1 MTAQIRTVDL
11 DRFAT
16 FLPGLGRL
24 LVDAVNTGASLG
36 FWMPMSEADAIL
48 YWREVLQGM
57 VRENLVLIVAEDAGE
72 VVGSVQLLLSDRQN
86 GHHRAEVR
94 KLIVH
99 TARRGHGLGRA
110 LLAAAH
116 VEAAFR
122 GRRLLI
128 LDTRTGDAG
137 ERLYE
142 SMGYTRA
149 GEIPGFTIEPDG
161 ARHGT
166 TIFYHWLP

>member
-1 MTAQIRTVDL
+1 MTARIRTIDL
-11 DRFAT
+11 DRFAEC
-16 FLPGLGRL
+16 LPGLGTL
-24 LVDAVNTGASLG
+24 LIDAVDSGASLG
-36 FWMPMSEADAIL
+36 FWAPLAPADAVL
-48 YWREVLQGM
+48 YWREVMQGM
-57 VRENLVLIVAEDAGE
+57 VDENLVLIVAEDAGE
-72 VVGSVQLLLSDRQN
+72 VVGSVQLALSDRQN
-86 GHHRAEVR
+86 GSHRAEIR
-94 KLIVH
+94 KLMVH
-99 TARRGHGLGRA
+99 GSHRGHGLGRA

-116 VEAAFR
+116 VEAAYR

-166 TIFYHWLP
+166 TIFYHVLR

>member
-1 MTAQIRTVDL
+1 MQFLQT
-11 DRFAT
+11 T
-16 FLPGLGRL
+16 FGP
-24 LVDAVNTGASLG
+24 
-36 FWMPMSEADAIL
+36 
-48 YWREVLQGM
+48 
-57 VRENLVLIVAEDAGE
+57 LVLIFTVSNLAAMGLQVRMPEVMVALRNKTAVALIFVWGWLLGPAVGYLITTVTVCDTYLPGHVHISPEVIPPALAVAEEG
-72 VVGSVQLLLSDRQN
+72 
-86 GHHRAEVR
+86 
-94 KLIVH
+94 
-99 TARRGHGLGRA
+99 GHGGRA

-116 VEAAFR
+116 VEAAYR

-166 TIFYHWLP
+166 TIFYHVLR

>member
-1 MTAQIRTVDL
+1 MAPRIRTINL
-11 DRFAT
+11 DQFAEC
-16 FLPGLGRL
+16 LPGLGRL
-24 LVDAVNTGASLG
+24 LVDAVNSGASLG
-36 FWMPMSEADAIL
+36 FWMPMNPADAVL
-48 YWREVLQGM
+48 YWREVMQGM
-57 VRENLVLIVAEDAGE
+57 VDGTLVLLVAEDAGE

-86 GHHRAEVR
+86 GHHRAEIR
-94 KLIVH
+94 KLMVH
-99 TARRGHGLGRA
+99 NSHRHHGLGRA
-110 LLAAAH
+110 LLSAAH
-116 VEAAFR
+116 VEAAYR

-149 GEIPGFTIEPDG
+149 GDIPGFTIEPDG

-166 TIFYHWLP
+166 TIFYHVLP

>member
-1 MTAQIRTVDL
+1 MKPRIRTLNL
-11 DRFAT
+11 DQFAEC
-16 FLPGLGRL
+16 LHGLGRL
-24 LVDAVNTGASLG
+24 LIDAVDSGASLG
-36 FWMPMSEADAIL
+36 FWAPMSPADAIL

-57 VRENLVLIVAEDAGE
+57 VEENLVLLVAEDEGE
-72 VVGSVQLLLSDRQN
+72 VVGSVQLLLSERQN
-86 GHHRAEVR
+86 GHHRAEIR
-94 KLIVH
+94 KLMVRNTH
-99 TARRGHGLGRA
+99 RQHGLGRA

-116 VEAAFR
+116 VEADYR
-122 GRRLLI
+122 GRTLLV

-142 SMGYTRA
+142 SMGYARA

-166 TIFYHWLP
+166 TIFYHVLR